1 MKSVSWIVVVGGLG
15 SGLLLGGSGL
25 AAEPDGYAFLKFPAG
40 QVLVYE
46 GTARMVQ
53 RNGEDVQ
60 LDSTFEA
67 SVLLHV
73 LPETAVGAGKQV
85 LVVRSLAGSD
95 GESYAAAQRFLLQDR
110 EPRLVPKLIPQE
122 VDEQERN
129 LDIHFPM
136 TLVSGGAAKVKA
148 LGQVPVGGEY
158 RHTRE
163 TKETRVTDVLELTT
177 PEAFEFNYP
186 GKLNSFREEHVYDTS
201 RGLLERMANKSSLVL
216 TTPNA
221 AIRVDLESS
230 VSLVRSGPL
239 EGADKYVFETSLE
252 DLLAIE
258 ERLAQR
264 DAGPEVKARAEK
276 LVNRSRESSFRALG
290 SAATG
295 HVSGF
300 ETAFLK
306 DPKKG
311 KILAQR
317 LGKAPPDFE
326 LFDLEGKKVRLSEA
340 IRGRVVY
347 LNFWGVG

>member
-1 MKSVSWIVVVGGLG
+1 MKSVLLILVVGITW
-15 SGLLLGGSGL
+15 SGLLLRGSCL
-25 AAEPDGYAFLKFPAG
+25 AAEPDGYEFLKFPAG

-46 GTARMVQ
+46 GKARMVQ
-53 RNGEDVQ
+53 RNGEEVQ

-73 LPETAVGAGKQV
+73 LPETAVGAGKQL
-85 LVVRSLAGSD
+85 LVVRSLTGPD
-95 GESYAAAQRFLLQDR
+95 GESYAAAQRFLLQDS
-110 EPRLVPKLIPQE
+110 EPWLVPTLLPQE

-136 TLVSGGAAKVKA
+136 TVVSGGAAKVKA

-158 RHTRE
+158 RRARE
-163 TKETRVTDVLELTT
+163 AKEARVTDVLELKT
-177 PEAFEFNYP
+177 PEVFEFNYP

-201 RGLLERMANKSSLVL
+201 RGLLERMATKSSLVL

-221 AIRVDLESS
+221 GIRVDIESS

-239 EGADKYVFETSLE
+239 EGVDKYVFETSLE

-258 ERLAQR
+258 AGLAQR
-264 DAGPEVKARAEK
+264 NASPEVRARAEK
-276 LVNRSRESSFRALG
+276 LVNRTRESSFRALG
-290 SAATG
+290 SAAAG
-295 HVSGF
+295 HISGF
-300 ETAFLK
+300 EAAFLK

-311 KILAQR
+311 KILKR
-317 LGKAPPDFE
+317 MLGKAPPDFE
-326 LFDLEGKKVRLSEA
+326 LFDLEGKTVRLSEA

-347 LNFWGVG
+347 LNFWGAG